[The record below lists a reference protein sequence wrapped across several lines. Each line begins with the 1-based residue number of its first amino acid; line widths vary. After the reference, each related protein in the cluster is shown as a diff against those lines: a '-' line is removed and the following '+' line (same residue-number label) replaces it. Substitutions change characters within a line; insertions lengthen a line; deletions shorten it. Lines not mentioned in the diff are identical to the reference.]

1 MFQKP
6 NHPPPSQPAPLGQG
20 QDREVQADLTRLL
33 FEQAPPG
40 IFITAVNAVMVAAA
54 MSYVARPLAV
64 WTWCG
69 GLFLI
74 LIARTLL
81 LARFR
86 RDRAA
91 TADPVWARRF
101 TLGAAATGLAWG
113 LAILLLPGQDLSYQV
128 FLGFVLS
135 GMVAG
140 AIPTLSH
147 HLLAYRIYL
156 LAALVPFGVR
166 LAVLG
171 DQLAYTFLFLLTLFT
186 LFMWI
191 NARRYHDT
199 LRRSLELGYANLD
212 LVADLTREKE
222 QIADL
227 NDQLALEVEE
237 RRCAQQALVQAKE
250 VAESGSLAKS
260 QFVANMSH
268 EIRTPMNGVLG
279 MLEMLAQSNLDRVQ
293 RGYVEI
299 ARNSAEGLLT
309 VINDILDFSKIE
321 AGKLDLEAIPFDARL
336 LAEDVAALFS
346 ASAQSRTLELACF
359 VEPQARTR
367 VLGDP
372 TRLRQVLT
380 NILGNAVK
388 FTQQGEVLLHVSED
402 PTAATPTLCF
412 AVNDTGIGM
421 TAEQRERLFTP
432 FMQADGSTTR
442 RFGGSGLGLTIS
454 KNLIELMGGTLEVQ
468 SAIGEGSRFLI
479 RIPFAP
485 QADTGVPPPAN
496 GLDGLRMLAV
506 DDHLTNLEI
515 LGHYLRGWGVY
526 YTCVTRAAE
535 ALVRLREAA
544 AAGQPFA
551 VAILDLQMPDLDGL
565 ALARAIRADPAIA
578 ATPLVLLSSAG
589 QPAAADL
596 PGIDLAL
603 NKPVRLALL
612 RDALFQLVH
621 GRTPEPPPRAPEP
634 AALQLAGRVLLAEDN
649 LVNQKVACGMLRKLG
664 LAVKVAGDGAAALDL
679 IAVGDFDLVLMDVQM
694 PVLDGFAATRALR
707 AREQELGLPRLPV
720 IAMTANAMS
729 GDRDLCLA
737 AGMDDY
743 IPKPVRL
750 AELHRVLDQW
760 VRPAIA
766 DPTKSSA

>member
-1 MFQKP
+1 MRKP
-6 NHPPPSQPAPLGQG
+6 IDHSAPTRSPTLGADQER
-20 QDREVQADLTRLL
+20 QVQADLTRLL

-40 IFITAVNAVMVAAA
+40 LVLTAVNAALVTAA
-54 MSYVARPLAV
+54 MGFVAEPLAV
-64 WTWCG
+64 WTWFAS
-69 GLFLI
+69 LLLI
-74 LIARTLL
+74 LAARALL
-81 LARFR
+81 LRRFR

-91 TADPVWARRF
+91 AADAAWTRRF
-101 TLGAAATGLAWG
+101 TLGAAATGMAWG
-113 LAILLLPGQDLSYQV
+113 LATLLLPGRDLSYQV

-147 HLLAYRIYL
+147 HLLAYRAYL
-156 LAALVPFGVR
+156 LTALLPFGVH
-166 LAVLG
+166 LAVL
-171 DQLAYTFLFLLTLFT
+171 DNQLAYTFLFMLILFGF
-186 LFMWI
+186 FMWI
-191 NARRYHDT
+191 NAGRYHET
-199 LRRSLELGYANLD
+199 LRRSLELGHANLD
-212 LVADLTREKE
+212 LVADLTREKH

-237 RRCAQQALVQAKE
+237 RRSAQQALIHAKE
-250 VAESGSLAKS
+250 VAESASLAKS

-279 MLEMLAQSNLDRVQ
+279 MLEMLGQSHLDTVQ

-346 ASAQSRTLELACF
+346 ASAQTRELELACF
-359 VEPQARTR
+359 VEPQVKTR

-388 FTQQGEVLLHVSED
+388 FTQQGEVLLHVSEG
-402 PTAATPTLCF
+402 PATPGHLTLCF

-421 TAEQRERLFTP
+421 SAEQRARLFSP
-432 FMQADGSTTR
+432 FVQADGSTTR

-468 SAIGEGSRFLI
+468 STLGEGSRFLI
-479 RIPFAP
+479 SIPFLPQSDAGAAP
-485 QADTGVPPPAN
+485 SPN
-496 GLDGLRMLAV
+496 GLDGLHMLAV

-515 LGHYLRGWGVY
+515 LGHYLRGWGVH
-526 YTCVTRAAE
+526 YTCVTRPAE
-535 ALVRLREAA
+535 ALERLRRAA

-551 VAILDLQMPDLDGL
+551 VAILDMQMPDMDGL
-565 ALARAIRADPAIA
+565 ALARAIRADPLIA
-578 ATPLVLLSSAG
+578 PTRLVLLSSAG

-621 GRTPEPPPRAPEP
+621 GRTPEPPPPRPEP
-634 AALQLAGRVLLAEDN
+634 TAPQLTGRVLLAEDN

-664 LAVKVAGDGAAALDL
+664 LTVEVADNGAAALER
-679 IAVGDFDLVLMDVQM
+679 IAAGPYDLVLMDVQM
-694 PVLDGFAATRALR
+694 PVMDGFAAPRALR
-707 AREQELGLPRLPV
+707 ERERQAGGPRLPV

-729 GDRDLCLA
+729 GDRDLCLE

-743 IPKPVRL
+743 LSKPVRL

-760 VRPAIA
+760 VRAGQ
-766 DPTKSSA
+766 

>member
-1 MFQKP
+1 MFKP
-6 NHPPPSQPAPLGQG
+6 IDHTAPTRPPTLGADQER
-20 QDREVQADLTRLL
+20 QVQADLTRLL

-40 IFITAVNAVMVAAA
+40 LALTAVNAALVAAA
-54 MSYVARPLAV
+54 MGFVAEPLAV
-64 WTWCG
+64 WTWFAS
-69 GLFLI
+69 LLLI
-74 LIARTLL
+74 LAARALL
-81 LARFR
+81 LRRFR

-91 TADPVWARRF
+91 APDASWTRRF
-101 TLGAAATGLAWG
+101 TLGAAATGIAWG
-113 LAILLLPGQDLSYQV
+113 LATLLLPGRDLSYQV

-147 HLLAYRIYL
+147 HLLAYRVYL
-156 LAALVPFGVR
+156 LAALLPFGVH
-166 LAVLG
+166 LAVL
-171 DQLAYTFLFLLTLFT
+171 DNQLAYTFLFMLILFGF
-186 LFMWI
+186 FMWI
-191 NARRYHDT
+191 NAGRYHET
-199 LRRSLELGYANLD
+199 LRRSLELGHANLD
-212 LVADLTREKE
+212 LVADLTREKH
-222 QIADL
+222 QIAEL

-237 RRCAQQALVQAKE
+237 RRCAQQALIHAKE
-250 VAESGSLAKS
+250 VAESASLAKS

-279 MLEMLAQSNLDRVQ
+279 MLEMLGQSHLDTVQ

-346 ASAQSRTLELACF
+346 ASAQTRELELACF
-359 VEPQARTR
+359 VEPQVKTR
-367 VLGDP
+367 ILGDP

-388 FTQQGEVLLHVSED
+388 FTQHGEVLLHVSEG
-402 PTAATPTLCF
+402 PATAEHRTLCF

-421 TAEQRERLFTP
+421 SAEQRARLFSP
-432 FMQADGSTTR
+432 FVQADGSTTR

-468 SAIGEGSRFLI
+468 STLGAGSRFLI
-479 RIPFAP
+479 SIPFLP
-485 QADTGVPPPAN
+485 QSDAGAAPPPD
-496 GLDGLRMLAV
+496 GLDGYRMLAV

-515 LGHYLRGWGVY
+515 LGHYLRGWGVH
-526 YTCVTRAAE
+526 YTCVTRPAE
-535 ALVRLREAA
+535 ALERLRRAA

-551 VAILDLQMPDLDGL
+551 VAILDLQMPDMDGL
-565 ALARAIRADPAIA
+565 ALARAIRADPLIA
-578 ATPLVLLSSAG
+578 PTRLVLLSSAG

-621 GRTPEPPPRAPEP
+621 GRTPEPPPPRPEP
-634 AALQLAGRVLLAEDN
+634 TAPQLTGRVLLAEDN

-664 LAVKVAGDGAAALDL
+664 LSVEVADNGAAALDR
-679 IAVGDFDLVLMDVQM
+679 IAAAPYDLVLMDVQM
-694 PVLDGFAATRALR
+694 PVMDGFAATRALR
-707 AREQELGLPRLPV
+707 ERERQAGGPRLPV

-729 GDRDLCLA
+729 GDRDLCLE

-743 IPKPVRL
+743 LSKPVRL

-760 VRPAIA
+760 VRAGE
-766 DPTKSSA
+766 